1 MEIIKRFWILILIVI
16 GGVFFIY
23 NNILENI
30 EQKKIY
36 TEVCQKVLLNNSE
49 NCFEDPI
56 SFSNKHSKITVK
68 KELPDYSKQVLE
80 IKNLIEKH
88 NNNLTPVSLD
98 KYQYYS
104 PNALSSKG
112 GESEKIIIGGR
123 ATCRSVWGIYF
134 SFNKDKYHFCLTEE
148 VWSEDKQD
156 TITDYTEVLIS
167 NIDEFPSAKEIY
179 NLSDKLNFNLF
190 NVNVLGE
197 VVETERLISFKPF
210 PIKADQISFS
220 YRGDEKSIESILSK
234 RIKKR
239 KKKEIKNYVKK
250 NYPHINFFNY
260 FY

>member
-1 MEIIKRFWILILIVI
+1 MEVIKRFWILILVVI
-16 GGVFFIY
+16 GGVFFLY
-23 NNILENI
+23 NYVLDNI

-36 TEVCQKVLLNNSE
+36 TDVCQKVLLNNSE

-68 KELPDYSKQVLE
+68 KELPDYRQQVLE
-80 IKNLIEKH
+80 IKKLIEKH
-88 NNNLTPVSLD
+88 NNSLISMPLD
-98 KYQYYS
+98 KYQYFS
-104 PNALSSKG
+104 PNAFSKG
-112 GESEKIIIGGR
+112 AKSEKIIIGGR
-123 ATCRSVWGIYF
+123 ATCSSGFGFYF
-134 SFNKDKYHFCLTEE
+134 SFNTVKYHFCLTEE
-148 VWSEDKQD
+148 VWSEDEQN
-156 TITDYTEVLIS
+156 TITDYTEVQIS

-197 VVETERLISFKPF
+197 VVETEGYISFKPF

-220 YRGDEKSIESILSK
+220 YRGDEKSVESILSK

-239 KKKEIKNYVKK
+239 KREEIKNYVKEK
-250 NYPHINFFNY
+250 YPHINFLNY